1 MELFGRASHGAGL
14 IKNIEAKAM
23 TTMLNRDIYNKPP
36 KENRLVNNG
45 VAEVSEDHSE
55 AAQAI
60 LRYELDTFVCDGQY
74 EKGLE
79 TILEKFLLNLDSQTE
94 QPGVWISGFYGSG
107 KSHLAKMLRTLWT
120 DYQFA
125 DGATARSIAKVPTG
139 VFESLKELTNKSKR
153 HGGLHAAAGKLG
165 SGAGDKVRLAL
176 LGIVFKSKG
185 LPEQYN
191 QAQLVLWMKRE
202 EILDKVE
209 SELKANGRTLVQ
221 ELPHMYVSGYL
232 AKAILKARPDLA
244 HTEADARKLLKEQF
258 PQVTDVTSD
267 QMTTA
272 IEAALAEDGKF
283 PLTLVVL
290 DEVQQFIGADA
301 EKAFQV
307 QEVTE
312 TLSKHFNGRLL
323 FVGTGQSALS
333 GMPNL
338 QRLMGRFPVQVMLGD
353 WDVENVTRQII
364 LAKKPS
370 VQPDIEKVWRGN
382 LGEISRHLRGTKL
395 EHVTED
401 ENVLTSD
408 YPLLPV
414 RRRFWERV
422 LRTIDTTGTVSQLR
436 SQLRV
441 VHEAV
446 LATADVPLGHVVSGD
461 FLYDQIAANLV
472 STAQL
477 PKEVFENV
485 QRFAA
490 GDEKAQLKAKLLKLI
505 YLINKLPADAALDI
519 GLKATE
525 ESLADL
531 LVTDLSAGS
540 SELRKSLPALLDELQ
555 NNDRLVMAM
564 AGGSGT
570 EYRLQTRESSA
581 WYDEFRAQEAEL
593 KAAPQRVEQKRSEL
607 LKARFGEVLK
617 KVRVTQGKSPEV
629 RTLTPSYDD
638 SLPKDNDKNLFIWI
652 QDGWQNDE
660 KSVIAE
666 SKGKSAD
673 NPTLFAYLPAQNKT
687 ELTNAIVALE
697 AARTTL
703 QKKGTPATEEGRDA
717 QRSMESRQRNAEKEL
732 ADLIDKLMSGVRVF
746 QAGGQE
752 ASDGNDLADRINRAA
767 KSSAI
772 RLYSQFD
779 AADHEQWGKVLEE
792 ARKGNLE
799 ALKAVGH
806 TQEADKHPVCQK
818 LLGYIGPG
826 KKGSEIRENFDA
838 PPYGWPRDAID
849 GALYALLAAGH
860 INATDAAS
868 KPVDAKSL
876 DRAKLTQ
883 TSFRRESIN
892 ITPIQLIKIRK
903 LFDAVGV
910 PCQPKEELNKMPAL
924 LAKLREQASR
934 AGGIAP
940 APEAPKLTVVEAI
953 EAQSGNAQL
962 LELFNRNDEVLALSQ
977 AWSKTAEEIAK
988 RLPTWNKL
996 GDLLRHAKALGPY
1009 AKLKAETDA
1018 VLNQRSLL
1026 AEPDS
1031 VRPLLDEAVDLL
1043 RQALKAKLD
1052 GFEQV
1057 FAQQWAQ
1064 LQEDADWKKLSD
1076 AQREDLTV
1084 KHHLTK
1090 PAQVAIGTPE
1100 QLQDALDDCDLD
1112 HWVSKTQALPS
1123 RFEAAR
1129 HAAVQLLKPNVV
1141 HVSLPKRTLN
1151 DEAELKAWLTEVEA
1165 LLSAKLQKGP
1175 VAL

>member
-1 MELFGRASHGAGL
+1 
-14 IKNIEAKAM
+14 
-23 TTMLNRDIYNKPP
+23 MLNRDIYNKAPQ
-36 KENRLVNNG
+36 ENRLVNNG

-60 LRYELDTFVCDGQY
+60 LRYELESFVCDGQY

-79 TILEKFLLNLDSQTE
+79 TILDKFLLNLDSGSE

-125 DGATARSIAKVPTG
+125 DGATARSLAKLPTG
-139 VFESLKELTNKSKR
+139 VFEHLKELSTQGKR
-153 HGGLHAAAGKLG
+153 YGALHAAAGKLG
-165 SGAGDKVRLAL
+165 AGAGDKVRLAL
-176 LGIVFKSKG
+176 LGIIFKSKG

-191 QAQLVLWMKRE
+191 QAQFVLWLTRE
-202 EILDKVE
+202 GLLVQVE
-209 SELKANGRTLVQ
+209 SELQAASRSLAQ
-221 ELPHMYVSGYL
+221 ELPHMYVSSHL
-232 AKAILKARPDLA
+232 AKALLKARPDLA

-267 QMTTA
+267 QMTAA
-272 IEAALAEDGKF
+272 IADALTVDGHF

-290 DEVQQFIGADA
+290 DEVQQFIGSDA

-312 TLSKHFNGRLL
+312 TLSKHFNGKLL

-364 LAKKPS
+364 LAKKPTAMPE
-370 VQPDIEKVWRGN
+370 VEHVWRTN

-401 ENVLTSD
+401 EDVMTSD

-446 LATADVPLGHVVSGD
+446 LATADAPLGHVVSGD

-490 GDEKAQLKAKLLKLI
+490 GDANSQLKAKLLKLV
-505 YLINKLPADAALDI
+505 YLINKLPSDAALDI

-525 ESLADL
+525 DALADL

-540 SELRKSLPALLDELQ
+540 AELRKRLPALLGELQ
-555 NNDRLVMAM
+555 NKDRLVMALV
-564 AGGSGT
+564 GGSGT

-593 KAAPQRVEQKRSEL
+593 KAAPQRVEQKRADL
-607 LKARFGEVLK
+607 LKTRFTDVLK
-617 KVRVTQGKSPEV
+617 KVRVVQGKDNVE
-629 RTLTPSYDD
+629 RRLTPTYDD
-638 SLPKDNDKNLFIWI
+638 TLAKDHAQALYLWI
-652 QDGWQNDE
+652 QDGWQTEE

-666 SKGKSAD
+666 AKGKSAD
-673 NPTLFAYLPAQNKT
+673 NPTLFAFLPAQHKT

-697 AARTTL
+697 AARITL
-703 QKKGTPATEEGRDA
+703 QKKGSPSTEEGRDA
-717 QRSMESRQRNAEKEL
+717 QRSMESRQRTAEKEL
-732 ADLIDKLMSGVRVF
+732 TELLEQLFGTVRVF

-752 ASDGNDLADRINRAA
+752 AQDGNDLADRINRAA

-779 AADHEQWGKVLEE
+779 AADHDQWSRVLDE

-806 TQEADKHPVCQK
+806 SQEADKHPVCQK
-818 LLGYIGPG
+818 LLAYIGPG
-826 KKGSEIRENFDA
+826 KKGAEIREQFEA
-838 PPYGWPRDAID
+838 PPFGWPRDAID

-860 INATDAAS
+860 LKASDATS

-883 TSFRRESIN
+883 AHFQRESVN
-892 ITPIQLIKIRK
+892 IAPLQFIKIRS
-903 LFDAVGV
+903 LFSSVGV
-910 PCQPKEELNKMPAL
+910 PCQPKEELAKVPLL
-924 LAKLREQASR
+924 LAKLRDQASK
-934 AGGIAP
+934 AGGP
-940 APEAPKLTVVEAI
+940 SPVPETPKLALIEAI
-953 EAQSGNAQL
+953 EGQSGNAQL
-962 LELFNRNDEVLALSQ
+962 LELFTRFDDIAALSKSWTQ
-977 AWSKTAEEIAK
+977 MADAIAK
-988 RLPTWNKL
+988 RLPVWRQL
-996 GDLLRHAKALGPY
+996 EQLLRHAKALGPY
-1009 AKLKAETDA
+1009 AALKAERDA
-1018 VLNQRSLL
+1018 IEAQRSLL
-1026 AEPDS
+1026 AEPDP
-1031 VRPLLDEAVDLL
+1031 VRPLLDKAVDLL

-1052 GFEQV
+1052 V
-1057 FAQQWAQ
+1057 FAQTHTQQRA
-1064 LQEDADWKKLSD
+1064 LLDADADWTKLTD
-1076 AQREDLTV
+1076 AQRAALTDT
-1084 KHHLTK
+1084 HHLAA
-1090 PAQVAIGTPE
+1090 PSAVALGTAAL
-1100 QLQDALDDCDLD
+1100 LQDGLDECDLD

-1141 HVSLPKRTLN
+1141 QVSIPRRTLN
-1151 DEAELKAWLTEVEA
+1151 DASELKAWLKEVE
-1165 LLSAKLQKGP
+1165 LLVEQALQKGP
-1175 VAL
+1175 VSL

>member
-1 MELFGRASHGAGL
+1 
-14 IKNIEAKAM
+14 
-23 TTMLNRDIYNKPP
+23 MLNRDIYRKPP
-36 KENRLVNNG
+36 QENRLVNNG

-55 AAQAI
+55 SAQAI
-60 LRYELDTFVCDGQY
+60 LRYELETFVCDGQY

-79 TILEKFLLNLDSQTE
+79 TILEKFLLNLDSTAE

-120 DYQFA
+120 DHQFT
-125 DGATARSIAKVPTG
+125 DGATARSIAKLPQGIVDR
-139 VFESLKELTNKSKR
+139 LKELSIQGKR
-153 HGGLHAAAGKLG
+153 HGRLHAAAGKLG
-165 SGAGDKVRLAL
+165 AGAGDKVRLAL
-176 LGIVFKSKG
+176 LGIVFKSRG

-191 QAQLVLWMKRE
+191 QAQFVMWLKYE
-202 EILDKVE
+202 GILDAVE
-209 SELKANGRTLVQ
+209 AELKAAGRSLGQ
-221 ELPHMYVSGYL
+221 ELPHMYVSGPL
-232 AKAILKARPDLA
+232 TKSLLKIRPELA

-258 PQVTDVTSD
+258 PQVTDVTSE
-267 QMTTA
+267 QMSAA
-272 IEAALAEDGKF
+272 IEGALAHDGKF

-290 DEVQQFIGADA
+290 DEVQQYIGADA

-312 TLSKHFNGRLL
+312 TLSKRFNGKLL

-370 VQPDIEKVWRGN
+370 VQPDIEKAWRNN

-395 EHVTED
+395 EHVTDD
-401 ENVLTSD
+401 ENVMTSD

-422 LRTIDTTGTVSQLR
+422 LRTIDTTGTASQLR

-446 LATADVPLGHVVSGD
+446 LATAEEPLGHVVSGD

-485 QRFAA
+485 QRFTA
-490 GDEKAQLKAKLLKLI
+490 GDANAQLKAKLLKLI
-505 YLINKLPADAALDI
+505 YLINKLPADAAIDL

-525 ESLADL
+525 EALADL

-540 SELRKSLPALLDELQ
+540 SALRKSLPALLEELQ
-555 NNDRLVMAM
+555 NKDRLVMAL
-564 AGGSGT
+564 AGGNGT

-593 KAAPQRVEQKRSEL
+593 KAAPQRVEQKRADL
-607 LKARFGEVLK
+607 LKTRFVEVLK
-617 KVRVTQGKSPEV
+617 KVRVTQGKGNEV
-629 RTLTPSYDD
+629 RTLSPTYDD
-638 SLPKDNDKNLFIWI
+638 TLPKDNDKSLYLWI
-652 QDGWQNDE
+652 QDGWQTEE
-660 KSVIAE
+660 KSVLAE
-666 SKGKSAD
+666 AKAKSSD
-673 NPTLFAYLPAQNKT
+673 NPTVFAFLPAQHKT

-703 QKKGTPATEEGRDA
+703 QKKGSPSTEEGRDA
-717 QRSMESRQRNAEKEL
+717 QRSMESRQRNAERALAEL
-732 ADLIDKLMSGVRVF
+732 VDTLMAGVRVF

-752 ASDGNDLADRINRAA
+752 VTAGNDLTDRLNRAA
-767 KSSAI
+767 KASAI

-779 AADHEQWGKVLEE
+779 AADHEQWGKVLDD

-806 TQEADKHPVCQK
+806 TQEADTHPVCQK
-818 LLGYIGPG
+818 LLGFIGPG
-826 KKGSEIRENFDA
+826 KKGSEIRGNFEA
-838 PPYGWPRDAID
+838 PPYGWPRDAIE
-849 GALYALLAAGH
+849 GALYALLASGH
-860 INATDAAS
+860 VNATDAAS

-883 TSFRRESIN
+883 ASFRRESIN
-892 ITPIQLIKIRK
+892 ITPIQLIRIRK

-910 PCQPKEELNKMPAL
+910 PCQPKEELNRMPAL
-924 LAKLREQASR
+924 LAKLREQASK
-934 AGGIAP
+934 AGGPAP
-940 APEAPKLTVVEAI
+940 APETPKLTVIEAI

-962 LELFNRNDEVLALSQ
+962 LELFTRHDEVLALSQ
-977 AWSKTAEEIAK
+977 GWTKTAAEIAK
-988 RLPTWNKL
+988 RMPAWHKL

-1009 AKLKAETDA
+1009 AKLKAEADA
-1018 VLNQRSLL
+1018 IEAQRSLL
-1026 AEPDS
+1026 ADPDP

-1043 RQALKAKLD
+1043 RQALTAKLHAFQQ
-1052 GFEQV
+1052 G
-1057 FAQQWAQ
+1057 FAQQQA
-1064 LQEDADWKKLSD
+1064 LLREDADWRKLGD
-1076 AQREDLTV
+1076 TQREELTAQ
-1084 KHHLTK
+1084 HQLMLP
-1090 PAQVAIGTPE
+1090 PAVATGTPE
-1100 QLQDALDDCDLD
+1100 QLRDALYECDLD

-1123 RFEAAR
+1123 QFEAAR
-1129 HAAVQLLKPNVV
+1129 HAAVQLLKPNAV
-1141 HVSLPKRTLN
+1141 HVLLPRRTLN
-1151 DEAELKAWLTEVEA
+1151 DEAELKAWLVEVER
-1165 LLSAKLQKGP
+1165 LLKNRLQQGP

>member
-1 MELFGRASHGAGL
+1 
-14 IKNIEAKAM
+14 
-23 TTMLNRDIYNKPP
+23 MLNRDIYIKPP

-45 VAEVSEDHSE
+45 VAEVAEDHSE
-55 AAQAI
+55 GAQAV
-60 LRYELDTFVCDGQY
+60 LRYELETFVCDGQY

-79 TILEKFLLNLDSQTE
+79 TILDKFLLNLDSKTE

-120 DYQFA
+120 DYPFA
-125 DGATARSIAKVPTG
+125 DGATARSLARLPTS
-139 VFESLKELTNKSKR
+139 VFEHLKELSTQGRR

-165 SGAGDKVRLAL
+165 AGVGDKVRLAL
-176 LGIVFKSKG
+176 LGIVFKSRG
-185 LPEQYN
+185 LPEQVN
-191 QAQLVLWMKRE
+191 QAQLVLWMRRE
-202 EILDKVE
+202 GIVGQVE
-209 SELKANGRTLVQ
+209 AELQAAGRTLAQ
-221 ELPHMYVSGYL
+221 ELPHMYVSGHL
-232 AKAILKARPDLA
+232 AKALLKARPNLA
-244 HTEADARKLLKEQF
+244 HNEADARKLLKEQF
-258 PQVTDVTSD
+258 PQVTDVTSE
-267 QMTTA
+267 QMTAA
-272 IEAALAEDGKF
+272 IEAALLQDDKF

-290 DEVQQFIGADA
+290 DEVQQYIGTDAD
-301 EKAFQV
+301 KAFQV

-312 TLSKHFNGRLL
+312 TLSKRFNGKLL

-370 VQPDIEKVWRGN
+370 VQPDVEQFWRSN

-395 EHVTED
+395 EHVTDD
-401 ENVLTSD
+401 ESVMTSD

-446 LATADVPLGHVVSGD
+446 LDTAEQPLGHVVSGD
-461 FLYDQIAANLV
+461 YLYDQIAANLV

-477 PKEVFENV
+477 PKEVYENV

-490 GDEKAQLKAKLLKLI
+490 GDASAQLKARLLKLI
-505 YLINKLPADAALDI
+505 FLINKLPADAAMDL

-525 ESLADL
+525 EALADL
-531 LVTDLSAGS
+531 LVTHLAAGS
-540 SELRKSLPALLDELQ
+540 SELRKQLPALLEQLQ
-555 NNDRLVMAM
+555 NNDRLVMAL
-564 AGGSGT
+564 AGSSGT

-593 KAAPQRVEQKRSEL
+593 KAAPQRVEQKRADL
-607 LKARFGEVLK
+607 LKTRFAEVLK
-617 KVRVTQGKSPEV
+617 KVRVTQGKGNEV
-629 RTLTPSYDD
+629 RTLSPTYDD
-638 SLPKDNDKNLFIWI
+638 NLPKDNDKSLYFWI
-652 QDGWQNDE
+652 QDGWQTEE

-666 SKGKSAD
+666 SRAKSSD
-673 NPTLFAYLPAQNKT
+673 NPTLFAFLPADNKSA
-687 ELTNAIVALE
+687 LANAIVALE

-703 QKKGTPATEEGRDA
+703 QKKGNPATEEGRDA

-732 ADLIDKLMSGVRVF
+732 SELLDKLMAGVRVF

-752 ASDGNDLADRINRAA
+752 ATEGNDLADRINRAA
-767 KSSAI
+767 RSSAI

-779 AADHEQWGKVLEE
+779 AADHEQWGRVLDE

-818 LLGYIGPG
+818 LLGFIGPG
-826 KKGSEIRENFDA
+826 KKGAEIREHFEA
-838 PPYGWPRDAID
+838 PPYGWPRDAVD
-849 GALYALLAAGH
+849 GALVALLATGH
-860 INATDAAS
+860 VNATDATA

-876 DRAKLTQ
+876 ERAKLTQ
-883 TSFRRESIN
+883 TSFRRESIH

-910 PCQPKEELNKMPAL
+910 PCQPKEELNKLPVL
-924 LAKLREQASR
+924 LRKLRDQAAS
-934 AGGIAP
+934 AGGPAP
-940 APEAPKLTVVEAI
+940 APETPKLTVIEAI

-962 LELFNRNDEVLALSQ
+962 QEVFNRHDEVLALSK
-977 AWSKTAEEIAK
+977 AWAHTADEIAK
-988 RLPTWNKL
+988 RLPTWRKL
-996 GDLLRHAKALGPY
+996 ADLLRHAKALGPY
-1009 AKLKAETDA
+1009 ARLKAEADA
-1018 VLNQRSLL
+1018 VASQRSLL
-1026 AEPDS
+1026 AEPDP

-1043 RQALKAKLD
+1043 RLALNAKL
-1052 GFEQV
+1052 GAFQQAI
-1057 FAQQWAQ
+1057 AQQQSQ
-1064 LQEDADWKKLSD
+1064 LQEDADWRKLSD
-1076 AQREDLTV
+1076 TQRDELTA
-1084 KHHLTK
+1084 KHHLMPP
-1090 PAQVAIGTPE
+1090 PAVAAGTPE

-1151 DEAELKAWLTEVEA
+1151 DEAELQAWLTEVGA
-1165 LLSAKLQKGP
+1165 LLKSRLQQGP

>member
-1 MELFGRASHGAGL
+1 
-14 IKNIEAKAM
+14 
-23 TTMLNRDIYNKPP
+23 MLNRDIYNKAP
-36 KENRLVNNG
+36 KDNSLVNNG

-60 LRYELDTFVCDGQY
+60 LRYELETFVCDGQY

-79 TILEKFLLNLDSQTE
+79 TILDKFLVNLDAGTE

-107 KSHLAKMLRTLWT
+107 KSHLVKMLRTLWT

-125 DGATARSIAKVPTG
+125 DGATARSLANLPTG
-139 VFESLKELTNKSKR
+139 VFEQLKELSVQGKR
-153 HGGLHAAAGKLG
+153 YGGLHAAAGKLG
-165 SGAGDKVRLAL
+165 AGAGDKVRLAL
-176 LGIVFKSKG
+176 LGIVFKSMG

-191 QAQLVLWMKRE
+191 QAQFVLWMKRE
-202 EILDKVE
+202 GILPIVQT
-209 SELKANGRTLVQ
+209 ELQSVGRTLAQ
-221 ELPHMYVSGYL
+221 ELPHLYVSKHL
-232 AKAILKARPDLA
+232 AKAVLQGRPDLA
-244 HTEADARKLLKEQF
+244 DTEAEARKLLKEQF
-258 PQVTDVTSD
+258 PQVTDVTSE
-267 QMTTA
+267 QMISA

-290 DEVQQFIGADA
+290 DEVQQYIGADA

-312 TLSKHFNGRLL
+312 TLSKHFNGKLL

-370 VQPDIEKVWRGN
+370 AQPEVEHVWRDN

-401 ENVLTSD
+401 EDVLTSD

-446 LATADVPLGHVVSGD
+446 LDTANAPLGHVVSGD

-490 GDEKAQLKAKLLKLI
+490 GDEHAQLKGKLLKLI
-505 YLINKLPADAALDI
+505 YLINKLPADAAMDI

-525 ESLADL
+525 EVLADL

-540 SELRKSLPALLDELQ
+540 SELRKKLPALLDELQ
-555 NNDRLVMAM
+555 NKDRLVMAL
-564 AGGSGT
+564 AGGNGT
-570 EYRLQTRESSA
+570 EYRLQTRESSS

-593 KAAPQRVEQKRSEL
+593 KAAPQRVEQKRADL
-607 LKARFGEVLK
+607 LKARFGDVLK
-617 KVRVTQGKSPEV
+617 KVRVVQGKDNVE
-629 RTLTPSYDD
+629 RRLTPTYDEV
-638 SLPKDNDKNLFIWI
+638 LPKDHDKSLYLWI
-652 QDGWQNDE
+652 QDGWQTEE

-666 SKGKSAD
+666 SRAKSAD
-673 NPTLFAYLPAQNKT
+673 NPTLFAFLPAQHKT

-703 QKKGTPATEEGRDA
+703 QKKGSPATEEGRDA
-717 QRSMESRQRNAEKEL
+717 QRSMESRQRTAEREL
-732 ADLIDKLMSGVRVF
+732 SELLDLLMAGVRVF

-752 ASDGNDLADRINRAA
+752 ASDGNELADRINRAA
-767 KSSAI
+767 RSSAI

-779 AADHEQWGKVLEE
+779 AADHDMWSKVLDE

-818 LLGYIGPG
+818 LLAFIGPG
-826 KKGSEIRENFDA
+826 KKGAEIRDNFDA

-860 INATDAAS
+860 IKAFDAATKS
-868 KPVDAKSL
+868 VDAKSL

-883 TSFRRESIN
+883 ASFQRESVN
-892 ITPIQLIKIRK
+892 ITPPQLIKIRS
-903 LFDAVGV
+903 LFSAVGV
-910 PCQPKEELNKMPAL
+910 PCQPKEELTKLPAL
-924 LAKLREQASR
+924 LAKLRDQASK
-934 AGGIAP
+934 AGGLAP
-940 APEAPKLTVVEAI
+940 APEAPKLAPIEAI

-962 LELFNRNDEVLALSQ
+962 LELFTRYDEIVGLSKAWTQTAND
-977 AWSKTAEEIAK
+977 IAK
-988 RLPTWNKL
+988 RLPVWRQLNQ
-996 GDLLRHAKALGPY
+996 LLPHAKALGPY
-1009 AKLKAETDA
+1009 AAIKAELEA
-1018 VLNQRSLL
+1018 IEAQRSLL
-1026 AEPDS
+1026 DEPDP
-1031 VRPLLDEAVDLL
+1031 VRPLLDKTVDLL
-1043 RQALKAKLD
+1043 RQALNAKLD
-1052 GFEQV
+1052 GFKQTHTQQQV
-1057 FAQQWAQ
+1057 Q
-1064 LQEDADWKKLSD
+1064 LQQDADWNKLSD
-1076 AQREDLTV
+1076 SQRDALSAQHNLSALT
-1084 KHHLTK
+1084 
-1090 PAQVAIGTPE
+1090 QVTLGTPDE
-1100 QLQDALDDCDLD
+1100 LQDALDECDLD
-1112 HWVSKTQALPS
+1112 HWVAKTQALPS

-1129 HAAVQLLKPNVV
+1129 HAAVQRLKPNVV
-1141 HVSLPKRTLN
+1141 HVALPKRTLN
-1151 DEAELKAWLTEVEA
+1151 DEAELKAWLAEVGA
-1165 LLSAKLQKGP
+1165 LLNAKLKQGP

>member
-1 MELFGRASHGAGL
+1 
-14 IKNIEAKAM
+14 
-23 TTMLNRDIYNKPP
+23 MLNRDIYNKAP

-45 VAEVSEDHSE
+45 VAEVSEDHTE

-60 LRYELDTFVCDGQY
+60 LRYELETFVCDGQY

-79 TILEKFLLNLDSQTE
+79 TILDKFLVNLDAGTE

-120 DYQFA
+120 DYQFT
-125 DGATARSIAKVPTG
+125 DGATARSLAKLPTG
-139 VFESLKELTNKSKR
+139 VFEHLKELSTQGKR
-153 HGGLHAAAGKLG
+153 HGTLHAAAGKLG
-165 SGAGDKVRLAL
+165 AGAGDKVRLAL

-191 QAQLVLWMKRE
+191 QAQLVLWMSRE
-202 EILDKVE
+202 GLLPTVKA
-209 SELKANGRTLVQ
+209 ELKAAGRSLSQ
-221 ELPHMYVSGYL
+221 ELPHMYVSGHL
-232 AKAILKARPDLA
+232 AKALLKARPDLA

-258 PQVTDVTSD
+258 PQVTDVTSE

-272 IEAALAEDGKF
+272 IEAALAADGKF

-290 DEVQQFIGADA
+290 DEVQQYIGADA

-312 TLSKHFNGRLL
+312 TLSKHFNGKLL
-323 FVGTGQSALS
+323 FVATGQSALS

-370 VQPDIEKVWRGN
+370 VQPEVEKVWRNN

-395 EHVTED
+395 EHVTDD
-401 ENVLTSD
+401 ESVMTSD

-446 LATADVPLGHVVSGD
+446 LATADAPLGHVVSGD

-490 GDEKAQLKAKLLKLI
+490 GDANAQLKAKLLKLI
-505 YLINKLPADAALDI
+505 YLINKLPADAAMDL

-525 ESLADL
+525 EALADL

-540 SELRKSLPALLDELQ
+540 SELRKLLPALLEELQ
-555 NNDRLVMAM
+555 NKDRLVMAL
-564 AGGSGT
+564 AGGNGT

-593 KAAPQRVEQKRSEL
+593 KAAPQRVEQKRADL
-607 LKARFGEVLK
+607 LKTRFADVLK
-617 KVRVTQGKSPEV
+617 KVRVTQGKGNEV
-629 RTLTPSYDD
+629 RTLSPTYGEA
-638 SLPKDNDKNLFIWI
+638 LPKDNDKSLYLWI
-652 QDGWQNDE
+652 QDGWQTEE

-666 SKGKSAD
+666 SKAKSSD
-673 NPTLFAYLPAQNKT
+673 NPTLFAFLPAQHKT

-703 QKKGTPATEEGRDA
+703 QKKGNPSTEEGRDA

-732 ADLIDKLMSGVRVF
+732 AELVDKLMAGVRVF

-752 ASDGNDLADRINRAA
+752 ATDGNDLADRINRAA

-779 AADHEQWGKVLEE
+779 AADHEQWGKVLDE

-818 LLGYIGPG
+818 LLGFIGPG
-826 KKGSEIRENFDA
+826 KKGSEIRENFEA

-849 GALYALLAAGH
+849 GALYALLASGH
-860 INATDAAS
+860 VNATDAAS

-876 DRAKLTQ
+876 ERTKLTQ
-883 TSFRRESIN
+883 TSFRRESVN
-892 ITPIQLIKIRK
+892 ITPPELIKIRS
-903 LFDAVGV
+903 LFSAVGV
-910 PCQPKEELNKMPAL
+910 PCQPKEELAKVPAL
-924 LAKLREQASR
+924 LAKLRDQASK
-934 AGGIAP
+934 AGGPAP
-940 APEAPKLTVVEAI
+940 APEAPKLAALEAI

-962 LELFNRNDEVLALSQ
+962 RALFSRHEEIVALS
-977 AWSKTAEEIAK
+977 KTWTRTAADIAK
-988 RLPTWNKL
+988 RLPTWQQL
-996 GDLLRHAKALGPY
+996 QDLLRHAKALGPY
-1009 AKLKAETDA
+1009 ATLKAEVDA
-1018 VLNQRSLL
+1018 IAAQRCLL
-1026 AEPDS
+1026 ADPDP
-1031 VRPLLDEAVDLL
+1031 VRPLLDKTVDLL
-1043 RQALKAKLD
+1043 RQALNAKLD
-1052 GFEQV
+1052 AFQQGFV
-1057 FAQQWAQ
+1057 QQQAL
-1064 LQEDADWKKLSD
+1064 LQQDADWNKLSE
-1076 AQREDLTV
+1076 AQRAELTQT
-1084 KHHLTK
+1084 HHLTS
-1090 PAQVAIGTPE
+1090 PAVIALGTAE
-1100 QLQDALDDCDLD
+1100 QLQDALDDCTLD
-1112 HWVSKTQALPS
+1112 QWVDKTQALSS
-1123 RFEAAR
+1123 RFDAAR
-1129 HAAVQLLKPNVV
+1129 HAAVQMLKPSVV

-1151 DEAELKAWLTEVEA
+1151 DEAELKAWLAEVET
-1165 LLSAKLQKGP
+1165 LLQSTLKNGP

>member
-1 MELFGRASHGAGL
+1 
-14 IKNIEAKAM
+14 
-23 TTMLNRDIYNKPP
+23 MLNRDIYNKPP

-60 LRYELDTFVCDGQY
+60 LRYELETFVCDGQY
-74 EKGLE
+74 QKGLE
-79 TILEKFLLNLDSQTE
+79 TILDKFLLNLDSKTE

-120 DYQFA
+120 DYRFA
-125 DGATARSIAKVPTG
+125 DGATARSIAKLPTG
-139 VFESLKELTNKSKR
+139 VFEHLKELSTLGKR

-165 SGAGDKVRLAL
+165 AGAGDKVRLAL

-191 QAQLVLWMKRE
+191 QAQLVMWMKRE
-202 EILDKVE
+202 SILDAVE
-209 SELKANGRTLVQ
+209 AELKAAGRSLAQ
-221 ELPHMYVSGYL
+221 ELPHMYVSGPL
-232 AKAILKARPDLA
+232 TKALLKVRPDLA
-244 HTEADARKLLKEQF
+244 HTDADARKLIKEQF
-258 PQVTDVTSD
+258 PQVTDVASA
-267 QMTTA
+267 QMTAA
-272 IEAALAEDGKF
+272 IELALAEDGKF

-290 DEVQQFIGADA
+290 DEVQQYIGNDGAKSID
-301 EKAFQV
+301 V
-307 QEVTE
+307 QELVE
-312 TLSKHFNGRLL
+312 TLCKHFKGRLL
-323 FVGTGQSALS
+323 LVATGQSALS
-333 GMPNL
+333 GTPTL
-338 QRLMGRFPVQVMLGD
+338 QRLMARFPIPVMLGD

-370 VQPDIEKVWRGN
+370 MQPEVEKFWRGN

-395 EHVTED
+395 EHVTDD
-401 ENVLTSD
+401 ESVMTSD

-446 LATADVPLGHVVSGD
+446 LATAEAPLGHVVSGD

-490 GDEKAQLKAKLLKLI
+490 GDANAQLKARLLKLI
-505 YLINKLPADAALDI
+505 YLINKLPADAALDL

-525 ESLADL
+525 EALADL
-531 LVTDLSAGS
+531 LVTDLSTGS
-540 SELRKSLPALLDELQ
+540 AELRKSLPALLEELQ
-555 NNDRLVMAM
+555 SKDRLVMAL
-564 AGGSGT
+564 AGGNGT

-593 KAAPQRVEQKRSEL
+593 KAAPQRVEQKRADL
-607 LKARFGEVLK
+607 LKTRFAEVLK
-617 KVRVTQGKSPEV
+617 KVRVTQGKGNEV
-629 RTLTPSYDD
+629 RTLSPTYDD
-638 SLPKDNDKNLFIWI
+638 TLPKDNDKSLYLWI
-652 QDGWQNDE
+652 QDGWQTE
-660 KSVIAE
+660 LKSVVAE
-666 SKGKSAD
+666 AKAKTSD
-673 NPTLFAYLPAQNKT
+673 NPTLFAFLHAEHKT

-703 QKKGTPATEEGRDA
+703 QKKGNPSTEEGRDA

-732 ADLIDKLMSGVRVF
+732 AELVDKLMAGVRVF

-752 ASDGNDLADRINRAA
+752 ATDGNDLAERINRAA

-779 AADHEQWGKVLEE
+779 AADHEQWGKVLDE

-818 LLGYIGPG
+818 LLGFIGPG
-826 KKGSEIRENFDA
+826 KRGSEVRENFEA

-849 GALYALLAAGH
+849 GALYALLASGH
-860 INATDAAS
+860 VNATDAAS

-883 TSFRRESIN
+883 TNFQRESIN

-903 LFDAVGV
+903 LFGAVGV
-910 PCQPKEELNKMPAL
+910 PCQPKEELNRMPAL
-924 LAKLREQASR
+924 LAKLREQASK
-934 AGGIAP
+934 AGGPAP
-940 APEAPKLTVVEAI
+940 APATPKLTLVEAI

-962 LELFNRNDEVLALSQ
+962 LELFTRHDEVLALSHG
-977 AWSKTAEEIAK
+977 WTKTAAEIAK
-988 RLPTWNKL
+988 RMPAWHKL

-1009 AKLKAETDA
+1009 AKLKAEADA
-1018 VLNQRSLL
+1018 IEAQRSLL
-1026 AEPDS
+1026 AEPDP

-1052 GFEQV
+1052 AFQQG
-1057 FAQQWAQ
+1057 FAQQQAL
-1064 LQEDADWKKLSD
+1064 LQQDADWNKLVNT
-1076 AQREDLTV
+1076 QRDDLTAR
-1084 KHHLTK
+1084 HHLTPP
-1090 PAQVAIGTPE
+1090 PAVATGTPE

-1112 HWVSKTQALPS
+1112 HWASRTQALPS

-1141 HVSLPKRTLN
+1141 HVAIPKRTLN
-1151 DEAELKAWLTEVEA
+1151 DEAELQSWLSEVEA
-1165 LLSAKLQKGP
+1165 LIRTKLKSGP
-1175 VAL
+1175 VSL

>member
-1 MELFGRASHGAGL
+1 
-14 IKNIEAKAM
+14 
-23 TTMLNRDIYNKPP
+23 MLNRDIYNKPP

-45 VAEVSEDHSE
+45 VAEVSEDHSD

-60 LRYELDTFVCDGQY
+60 LRYELETFVCDGQY

-79 TILEKFLLNLDSQTE
+79 TILDKFLLNLDAGSE

-120 DYQFA
+120 DYQFV
-125 DGATARSIAKVPTG
+125 DGATARSLAKLPTG
-139 VFESLKELTNKSKR
+139 VFEHLKELSTQGKR
-153 HGGLHAAAGKLG
+153 HGALHAAAGKLG
-165 SGAGDKVRLAL
+165 AGAGDKVRLAL

-191 QAQLVLWMKRE
+191 QAQFVLWMERE
-202 EILDKVE
+202 GILPTLE
-209 SELKANGRTLVQ
+209 AELQTAGRSLAQ
-221 ELPHMYVSGYL
+221 ELPHMYVSTHL
-232 AKAILKARPDLA
+232 AKALLKARPDLA
-244 HTEADARKLLKEQF
+244 HTDADARKLLKEQF
-258 PQVTDVTSD
+258 PQVTDVTSE

-272 IEAALAEDGKF
+272 IADALSVDGKF

-290 DEVQQFIGADA
+290 DEVQQYIGADA

-312 TLSKHFNGRLL
+312 TLSKHFNGKLL

-364 LAKKPS
+364 LAKKPTA
-370 VQPDIEKVWRGN
+370 QPEVEHVWRAN

-395 EHVTED
+395 EYVTDDED
-401 ENVLTSD
+401 VMTSD

-446 LATADVPLGHVVSGD
+446 LATADAPLGHVVSGD

-490 GDEKAQLKAKLLKLI
+490 GDADSQLKARLLKLV

-525 ESLADL
+525 DALADL
-531 LVTDLSAGS
+531 LVTDLAAGS
-540 SELRKSLPALLDELQ
+540 AELRKKLPALLDELQ
-555 NNDRLVMAM
+555 NKDRLVMALV
-564 AGGSGT
+564 GGSGT

-581 WYDEFRAQEAEL
+581 WYDEFRAQDAEL
-593 KAAPQRVEQKRSEL
+593 KGAPQRVEQKRSDL

-617 KVRVTQGKSPEV
+617 RVRVVQGKDNVE
-629 RTLTPSYDD
+629 RRLTPTYDD
-638 SLPKDNDKNLFIWI
+638 TLPKDHAQNLYLWI
-652 QDGWQNDE
+652 QDGWQAEE

-666 SKGKSAD
+666 AKSKPAD
-673 NPTLFAYLPAQNKT
+673 NPTLFAFLPAQHKT
-687 ELTNAIVALE
+687 ELANAIVALE

-703 QKKGTPATEEGRDA
+703 QKKGSPATEEGRDA
-717 QRSMESRQRNAEKEL
+717 QRSMESRQRTAEKEL
-732 ADLIDKLMSGVRVF
+732 TELLDQLFGGVRVF

-752 ASDGNDLADRINRAA
+752 AQDGNDLADRINRAA
-767 KSSAI
+767 KASAI

-779 AADHEQWGKVLEE
+779 AADHDLWSKVLDE

-806 TQEADKHPVCQK
+806 SQEADKHPVCHK
-818 LLGYIGPG
+818 LLAYIGPS
-826 KKGSEIRENFDA
+826 KKGAEIRDNFDA

-860 INATDAAS
+860 IKATDASS
-868 KPVDAKSL
+868 KSVDAKSL

-883 TSFRRESIN
+883 TTFQRESVN
-892 ITPIQLIKIRK
+892 ITPPQLIKIRS
-903 LFDAVGV
+903 LFSTVGV
-910 PCQPKEELNKMPAL
+910 PCQPKEELAKVPAL
-924 LAKLREQASR
+924 LAKLREQATK
-934 AGGIAP
+934 AGGSAP
-940 APEAPKLTVVEAI
+940 APQMPKPAFI
-953 EAQSGNAQL
+953 ESIEGQSGNAQL
-962 LELFNRNDEVLALSQ
+962 LAIFEGFDEIVGLSKSWTQ
-977 AWSKTAEEIAK
+977 TDDAIAM
-988 RLPTWNKL
+988 RLPVWRQLTE
-996 GDLLRHAKALGPY
+996 LLRHAKGLGPY
-1009 AKLKAETDA
+1009 AELKAETDA
-1018 VLNQRSLL
+1018 IEAQRSLL
-1026 AEPDS
+1026 AEPDP
-1031 VRPLLDEAVDLL
+1031 VRPLLDKVVDLL

-1052 GFEQV
+1052 AF
-1057 FAQQWAQ
+1057 QQTFLQQQTQ
-1064 LQEDADWKKLSD
+1064 LQADADWGKLAD
-1076 AQREDLTV
+1076 AQRTELIQA
-1084 KHHLTK
+1084 HHL
-1090 PAQVAIGTPE
+1090 VAPTAATLGTPE
-1100 QLQDALDDCDLD
+1100 QLQDALDECDLD
-1112 HWVSKTQALPS
+1112 HWVAKTQALSS

-1141 HVSLPKRTLN
+1141 HVTIPRRTLN
-1151 DEAELKAWLTEVEA
+1151 NEAELKAWLAEVEA
-1165 LLSAKLQKGP
+1165 LLAAKLKQGP

>member
-1 MELFGRASHGAGL
+1 
-14 IKNIEAKAM
+14 
-23 TTMLNRDIYNKPP
+23 MLNRDIYNKPP
-36 KENRLVNNG
+36 QENRLVNNG

-60 LRYELDTFVCDGQY
+60 LRYELETFVCDGQY

-79 TILEKFLLNLDSQTE
+79 TILDKFLLNLDAGSE

-120 DYQFA
+120 DYQFS
-125 DGATARSIAKVPTG
+125 DGATARSLAKLPAG
-139 VFESLKELTNKSKR
+139 VVEHLKELNTQGRR
-153 HGGLHAAAGKLG
+153 HGSLHAAAGKLG
-165 SGAGDKVRLAL
+165 AGAGDKVRLAL

-191 QAQLVLWMKRE
+191 QAQFVLWLKRE
-202 EILDKVE
+202 DLLAAVE
-209 SELKANGRTLVQ
+209 AELSAVGRSLAQ
-221 ELPHMYVSGYL
+221 ELPHMYVSGQL
-232 AKAILKARPDLA
+232 AKALMAARPGLA
-244 HTEADARKLLKEQF
+244 HTEADTRKLLKEQF
-258 PQVTDVTSD
+258 PQVTDVSSD

-272 IEAALAEDGKF
+272 IADAISVDGKF

-290 DEVQQFIGADA
+290 DEVQQFVGNDV

-312 TLSKHFNGRLL
+312 TLSKHFNGKLL
-323 FVGTGQSALS
+323 FVATGQSALS
-333 GMPNL
+333 GMANL

-370 VQPDIEKVWRGN
+370 AQSQVEQVWRAN

-395 EHVTED
+395 EHIPDD
-401 ENVLTSD
+401 EAVMTSD

-422 LRTIDTTGTVSQLR
+422 LRSIDTTGTVSQLR

-446 LATADVPLGHVVSGD
+446 LATADAPLGHVVSGD

-490 GDEKAQLKAKLLKLI
+490 GDESAQLKAKLLKLI
-505 YLINKLPADAALDI
+505 FLINKLPADAAHEI
-519 GLKATE
+519 GLKATDE
-525 ESLADL
+525 ALADL
-531 LVTDLSAGS
+531 LVTDLAAGS
-540 SELRKSLPALLDELQ
+540 AELRKQLPELLSELQ
-555 NNDRLVMAM
+555 NKDRLVMAL

-581 WYDEFRAQEAEL
+581 WYDEFRAQEAEF
-593 KAAPQRVEQKRSEL
+593 KAAPQHVEQKRADL
-607 LKARFGEVLK
+607 LKGRFGDVLK
-617 KVRVTQGKSPEV
+617 KVRVVQGKDSVE
-629 RTLTPSYDD
+629 RRLTPTYDE
-638 SLPKDNDKNLFIWI
+638 SLPKDHDKNLYLWI
-652 QDGWQNDE
+652 QDGWQTEE

-666 SKGKSAD
+666 ARGKSSD
-673 NPTLFAYLPAQNKT
+673 NPTLFAFLPAQHKT
-687 ELTNAIVALE
+687 ELANAIVALE

-703 QKKGTPATEEGRDA
+703 QKKGSPSTEEGRDA
-717 QRSMESRQRNAEKEL
+717 QRSMESRQRTAEKEL
-732 ADLIDKLMSGVRVF
+732 ADLLDQLQAGVRVF

-752 ASDGNDLADRINRAA
+752 AVDGNDLADRINRAA
-767 KSSAI
+767 KSSAV

-779 AADHEQWGKVLEE
+779 AADHDQWSKVLDE
-792 ARKGNLE
+792 ARKGNLD

-806 TQEADKHPVCQK
+806 SQEADKHAVCQK
-818 LLGYIGPG
+818 MLAYIGPG
-826 KKGSEIRENFDA
+826 KKGGEIRDNFEA
-838 PPYGWPRDAID
+838 PPFGWPRDAID
-849 GALYALLAAGH
+849 GALYALLAVGH
-860 INATDAAS
+860 LKATDAAS

-883 TSFRRESIN
+883 ANFQRESIN
-892 ITPIQLIKIRK
+892 ITPPHLIKIRS
-903 LFDAVGV
+903 LFSTVGV
-910 PCQPKEELNKMPAL
+910 PCQPKEELAKTPML
-924 LAKLREQASR
+924 LSKLRDQAAK
-934 AGGIAP
+934 AGGPAP
-940 APEAPKLTVVEAI
+940 APEAPKLSLIEAI
-953 EAQSGNAQL
+953 EGQSGNAQL
-962 LELFNRNDEVLALSQ
+962 LELYTHFEELAGL
-977 AWSKTAEEIAK
+977 SKTWTQTAEAIAK
-988 RLPTWNKL
+988 RMPAWRQL
-996 GDLLRHAKALGPY
+996 DQLLRHAKALGPY
-1009 AKLKAETDA
+1009 ADLKADRDA
-1018 VLNQRSLL
+1018 IEAQRSLL
-1026 AEPDS
+1026 AEPDP
-1031 VRPLLDEAVDLL
+1031 VRPLLDRTVDLL

-1052 GFEQV
+1052 AIGQAHEQ
-1057 FAQQWAQ
+1057 QQAH
-1064 LQEDADWKKLSD
+1064 LHADADWAKLSD
-1076 AQREDLTV
+1076 AQRADLTDA
-1084 KHHLTK
+1084 HHLAALPT
-1090 PAQVAIGTPE
+1090 VALGTAE
-1100 QLQDALDDCDLD
+1100 QLQDALDDCDLE

-1141 HVSLPKRTLN
+1141 HVTLPKRTLN
-1151 DEAELKAWLTEVEA
+1151 DEAELQAWLAEVQT
-1165 LLSAKLQKGP
+1165 LLQTKLQQGP

>member
-1 MELFGRASHGAGL
+1 
-14 IKNIEAKAM
+14 
-23 TTMLNRDIYNKPP
+23 MLNKDIYNKAPQ
-36 KENRLVNNG
+36 ENRLVNNG
-45 VAEVSEDHSE
+45 VAEVSEDHSD

-60 LRYELDTFVCDGQY
+60 LRYELETFVCDGQY

-79 TILEKFLLNLDSQTE
+79 TILDKFLLNLDAGTE

-125 DGATARSIAKVPTG
+125 DGATARSLAKLPTG
-139 VFESLKELTNKSKR
+139 VFEHLKELSTQGKR
-153 HGGLHAAAGKLG
+153 HGSLHAAAGKLG
-165 SGAGDKVRLAL
+165 AGAGDKVRLAL

-191 QAQLVLWMKRE
+191 QAQLVLWMQRE
-202 EILDKVE
+202 GLLAAVE
-209 SELKANGRTLVQ
+209 AELKAAGRSLAQ
-221 ELPHMYVSGYL
+221 ELPHMYVSSHL
-232 AKAILKARPDLA
+232 AKALLKVRPDLA

-258 PQVTDVTSD
+258 PQVTDVSSE
-267 QMTTA
+267 QMTAA
-272 IEAALAEDGKF
+272 IDAALSVDGKF

-290 DEVQQFIGADA
+290 DEVQQYIGADV

-312 TLSKHFNGRLL
+312 TLSKHFNGKLL

-370 VQPDIEKVWRGN
+370 AQPEVESVWRSN

-395 EHVTED
+395 EHVTDD
-401 ENVLTSD
+401 EGVLTSD

-446 LATADVPLGHVVSGD
+446 LATANAPLGHVVSGD

-490 GDEKAQLKAKLLKLI
+490 GDVNAQLKSKLLKLI
-505 YLINKLPADAALDI
+505 YLINKLPPDAALDI

-525 ESLADL
+525 EVLADL

-540 SELRKSLPALLDELQ
+540 SELRKQLPALLDELQ
-555 NNDRLVMAM
+555 NKDRLVMAL

-593 KAAPQRVEQKRSEL
+593 KAAPQRVEQKRADL
-607 LKARFGEVLK
+607 LKARFGDVLR
-617 KVRVTQGKSPEV
+617 KVRVVQGKDNVE
-629 RTLTPSYDD
+629 RRLTPTYDD
-638 SLPKDNDKNLFIWI
+638 SLPKDHDKNLYLWI
-652 QDGWQNDE
+652 QDGWQTEE
-660 KSVIAE
+660 KSVMAE
-666 SKGKSAD
+666 AKSKSAD
-673 NPTLFAYLPAQNKT
+673 NPTLFAFLPAQHKT

-697 AARTTL
+697 ASRTTL
-703 QKKGTPATEEGRDA
+703 QKKGSPSTEEGRDA
-717 QRSMESRQRNAEKEL
+717 QRSMESRQRTAEKEL
-732 ADLIDKLMSGVRVF
+732 TDLLDQLIAGVRVF

-752 ASDGNDLADRINRAA
+752 AADGNDLADRINRAA

-779 AADHEQWGKVLEE
+779 AADHDMWSKVLDE

-799 ALKAVGH
+799 AMKAVGH

-818 LLGYIGPG
+818 LLAYIGPG
-826 KKGSEIRENFDA
+826 KKGAEIRDNFEA

-860 INATDAAS
+860 IKAIDVAS

-883 TSFRRESIN
+883 ASFQRESIN
-892 ITPIQLIKIRK
+892 ITPPQLIKIRS
-903 LFDAVGV
+903 LFSAVGV
-910 PCQPKEELNKMPAL
+910 PCQPKEELAKVPAL
-924 LAKLREQASR
+924 LAKLREQAFK
-934 AGGIAP
+934 AGGQAP
-940 APEAPKLTVVEAI
+940 APEVPKLAVVEAV
-953 EAQSGNAQL
+953 EAQTGNAQL
-962 LELFNRNDEVLALSQ
+962 LELFTRYDEITALSK
-977 AWSKTAEEIAK
+977 AWVKTADDLAK
-988 RLPTWNKL
+988 RMPTWRKL
-996 GDLLRHAKALGPY
+996 TELLRHAKTLAPY
-1009 AKLKAETDA
+1009 ASLKDEVDA
-1018 VLNQRSLL
+1018 IEAQRSLL
-1026 AEPDS
+1026 AEPDP
-1031 VRPLLDEAVDLL
+1031 VRPLLDKTVDLL
-1043 RQALKAKLD
+1043 RQALNAKTEA
-1052 GFEQV
+1052 FELAH
-1057 FAQQWAQ
+1057 AQQEAQ
-1064 LQEDADWKKLSD
+1064 LHADADWGKLTD
-1076 AQREDLTV
+1076 AQRTELTT
-1084 KHHLTK
+1084 KHNLAA
-1090 PAQVAIGTPE
+1090 PAALQIGTPE
-1100 QLQDALDDCDLD
+1100 QLQDALDECDLD
-1112 HWVSKTQALPS
+1112 HWVSKTQALS
-1123 RFEAAR
+1123 NRFESAR

-1141 HVSLPKRTLN
+1141 HVALPKRTLN
-1151 DEAELKAWLTEVEA
+1151 NEEELQAWLIEVQA
-1165 LLSAKLQKGP
+1165 LLSDKLKHGP

>member
-1 MELFGRASHGAGL
+1 
-14 IKNIEAKAM
+14 
-23 TTMLNRDIYNKPP
+23 MLNRDIYNTPP

-55 AAQAI
+55 TAQAI
-60 LRYELDTFVCDGQY
+60 LRYELETFVCDGQY

-79 TILEKFLLNLDSQTE
+79 IILDKFLLNLDAGTE

-120 DYQFA
+120 NYQFA
-125 DGATARSIAKVPTG
+125 DGATARSLAKLPTS
-139 VFESLKELTNKSKR
+139 VFEHLKELSTQGKR
-153 HGGLHAAAGKLG
+153 HGALHAAAGKLG
-165 SGAGDKVRLAL
+165 AGAGDKVRIAL

-191 QAQLVLWMKRE
+191 QAQFVLWMDQE
-202 EILDKVE
+202 GILPTVE
-209 SELKANGRTLVQ
+209 LELKSVGRSLAQ
-221 ELPHMYVSGYL
+221 ELPHMYVSSHL
-232 AKAILKARPDLA
+232 AKALLKARPDLA
-244 HTEADARKLLKEQF
+244 HTDADARKLLKEQF
-258 PQVTDVTSD
+258 PQVTDVTSE
-267 QMTTA
+267 QMTSA
-272 IEAALAEDGKF
+272 IEAALIEDGKF

-290 DEVQQFIGADA
+290 DEVQQYIGADA

-312 TLSKHFNGRLL
+312 TLSKHFNGKLL

-364 LAKKPS
+364 LGKKPS
-370 VQPDIEKVWRGN
+370 AQPEVEHVWRSN

-395 EHVTED
+395 EHVTDDED
-401 ENVLTSD
+401 VLTSD

-446 LATADVPLGHVVSGD
+446 LATADAPLGHVVSGD

-485 QRFAA
+485 QRFVA
-490 GDEKAQLKAKLLKLI
+490 GDERAQLKGKLLKLI
-505 YLINKLPADAALDI
+505 YLINKLPADAALDL

-525 ESLADL
+525 DVLADL

-540 SELRKSLPALLDELQ
+540 SELRKRLPDLLDELQ
-555 NNDRLVMAM
+555 NKDRLVMAL

-593 KAAPQRVEQKRSEL
+593 KAAPQRVEQKRADL
-607 LKARFGEVLK
+607 LKARFGDALK
-617 KVRVTQGKSPEV
+617 KVRVVQGKDNVERRLVP
-629 RTLTPSYDD
+629 TYDD
-638 SLPKDNDKNLFIWI
+638 SLPKDHDKNLYLWI
-652 QDGWQNDE
+652 QNGWQADE

-666 SKGKSAD
+666 AKTKSSD
-673 NPTLFAYLPAQNKT
+673 NPTLFAFMPAQHKT
-687 ELTNAIVALE
+687 ELSNAIVALE
-697 AARTTL
+697 AARNTL
-703 QKKGTPATEEGRDA
+703 QTKRSPSTEEGRDA
-717 QRSMESRQRNAEKEL
+717 QRSMESRQRTAEKEL
-732 ADLIDKLMSGVRVF
+732 DELLDQLIAGVRVF

-752 ASDGNDLADRINRAA
+752 ASDGNDLADRVNRAA

-779 AADHEQWGKVLEE
+779 DADHHMWSKVLDE

-818 LLGYIGPG
+818 LLTYIGPG
-826 KKGSEIRENFDA
+826 KKGSEIRENFEA
-838 PPYGWPRDAID
+838 PPFGWPRDAID

-860 INATDAAS
+860 IKATDVSS
-868 KPVDAKSL
+868 KSVDARSL

-883 TSFRRESIN
+883 ANFQRESVN
-892 ITPIQLIKIRK
+892 ITPPQLIKIRT
-903 LFDAVGV
+903 LFSVVGV
-910 PCQPKEELNKMPAL
+910 PCQPKEELTKVPAL
-924 LAKLREQASR
+924 LAKLREQAFK
-934 AGGIAP
+934 AGSQAP
-940 APEAPKLTVVEAI
+940 APEAPKLMSVEAI
-953 EAQSGNAQL
+953 EAQTGNAQL
-962 LELFNRNDEVLALSQ
+962 LELFTRNDELLGL
-977 AWSKTAEEIAK
+977 SKTWTKTADDIAK
-988 RLPTWNKL
+988 RLPVWNKL
-996 GDLLRHAKALGPY
+996 KLLLRHAKGLGPY
-1009 AKLKAETDA
+1009 ATLKAEVDA
-1018 VLNQRSLL
+1018 IEMQRSLL
-1026 AEPDS
+1026 ADPDP
-1031 VRPLLDEAVDLL
+1031 VRPLLDKTVELL
-1043 RQALKAKLD
+1043 RQALNAKLEVFRQT
-1052 GFEQV
+1052 FEQ
-1057 FAQQWAQ
+1057 QQAQ
-1064 LQEDADWKKLSD
+1064 LQADTDWNKLGE
-1076 AQREDLTV
+1076 AQRSELSSKHNLTAPGTV
-1084 KHHLTK
+1084 QL
-1090 PAQVAIGTPE
+1090 GTPE
-1100 QLQDALDDCDLD
+1100 QLQDALDECDLD
-1112 HWVSKTQALPS
+1112 HWVSKTQALPN

-1129 HAAVQLLKPNVV
+1129 HAAVQLLKPNVI
-1141 HVSLPKRTLN
+1141 HVALPKRTLN
-1151 DEAELKAWLTEVEA
+1151 DEGELTQWLSEVEA
-1165 LLSAKLQKGP
+1165 LLNAKLKYGP

>member
-1 MELFGRASHGAGL
+1 
-14 IKNIEAKAM
+14 
-23 TTMLNRDIYNKPP
+23 MLNRDIYNKSP

-60 LRYELDTFVCDGQY
+60 LRYELESFVCDGQY

-79 TILEKFLLNLDSQTE
+79 TILDKFLLNLDSKTE

-125 DGATARSIAKVPTG
+125 DGAAARSIAKLPTG
-139 VFESLKELTNKSKR
+139 VFEHLKELSTQGKR
-153 HGGLHAAAGKLG
+153 YGGLHAAAGKLG
-165 SGAGDKVRLAL
+165 AGAGDKVRLAL

-191 QAQLVLWMKRE
+191 QAQFVLWMMQE
-202 EILDKVE
+202 GILE
-209 SELKANGRTLVQ
+209 TIEAELKGAGRSLAQ
-221 ELPHMYVSGYL
+221 ELQHMYVSPHL
-232 AKAILKARPDLA
+232 AKALLKARPDLA

-258 PQVTDVTSD
+258 PQVTDVTSE
-267 QMTTA
+267 QMTSA
-272 IEAALAEDGKF
+272 IEAALVADGKF

-290 DEVQQFIGADA
+290 DEVQQYIGADA

-338 QRLMGRFPVQVMLGD
+338 QRLMGRFPVQIMLGD

-370 VQPDIEKVWRGN
+370 AQPEVENVWRAN

-395 EHVTED
+395 EHVTDD
-401 ENVLTSD
+401 ESVLTSD

-446 LATADVPLGHVVSGD
+446 LATADAPLGHVVSGD

-485 QRFAA
+485 QRFAG
-490 GDEKAQLKAKLLKLI
+490 GDEDDQLKAKLLKLI

-519 GLKATE
+519 GLKATVE
-525 ESLADL
+525 ALADL

-540 SELRKSLPALLDELQ
+540 SELRKKLPGLLDELQ
-555 NNDRLVMAM
+555 GKDRLIMAL

-593 KAAPQRVEQKRSEL
+593 KAAPQRVEQKRADL
-607 LKARFGEVLK
+607 LKGRFGDVLK
-617 KVRVTQGKSPEV
+617 KVRVVQGKDNVDRRLMP
-629 RTLTPSYDD
+629 TYDD
-638 SLPKDNDKNLFIWI
+638 SLPKDNDKNLYLWI
-652 QDGWQNDE
+652 QDGWQTEE

-666 SKGKSAD
+666 AKAKSAE
-673 NPTLFAYLPAQNKT
+673 NPTLFLFLPAQHKT

-703 QKKGTPATEEGRDA
+703 QKKGSPSTEEGRDA
-717 QRSMESRQRNAEKEL
+717 QRSMESRQRTAEKEL
-732 ADLIDKLMSGVRVF
+732 AELLEKLVAGVRVF

-752 ASDGNDLADRINRAA
+752 MADGNDLADRINRAA

-772 RLYSQFD
+772 RLYGQFD
-779 AADHEQWGKVLEE
+779 VADHDQWSKVLDE

-806 TQEADKHPVCQK
+806 GQEADKHPVCQK
-818 LLGYIGPG
+818 LLAYIGPG
-826 KKGSEIRENFDA
+826 KKGAEIRDNFEA

-860 INATDAAS
+860 LKAS
-868 KPVDAKSL
+868 DVTSKAVDAKSL

-883 TSFRRESIN
+883 ATFQRESVN
-892 ITPIQLIKIRK
+892 ITPPQFIKIRS
-903 LFDAVGV
+903 LFSAVGV
-910 PCQPKEELNKMPAL
+910 ACQPKEELAKVPAL
-924 LAKLREQASR
+924 LAKLREQASK
-934 AGGIAP
+934 AGGPAP
-940 APEAPKLTVVEAI
+940 APEVPKLAPIEAI
-953 EAQSGNAQL
+953 EAQTGNAQL
-962 LELFNRNDEVLALSQ
+962 LELFNRNDEIVGLSKS
-977 AWSKTAEEIAK
+977 WGKTADDIAK
-988 RLPTWNKL
+988 RLPVWRKL
-996 GDLLRHAKALGPY
+996 NDLLRHAKALGPY
-1009 AKLKAETDA
+1009 AALKAEVDA
-1018 VLNQRSLL
+1018 IEVQRSLL
-1026 AEPDS
+1026 ADPDP
-1031 VRPLLDEAVDLL
+1031 VRPLLDKTVDLL
-1043 RQALKAKLD
+1043 RQALNAKLE
-1052 GFEQV
+1052 GFHQV
-1057 FAQQWAQ
+1057 FQQQEAL
-1064 LQEDADWKKLSD
+1064 LQADADWNKLSD
-1076 AQREDLTV
+1076 EQRKQLIA
-1084 KHHLTK
+1084 KHSLMA
-1090 PAQVAIGTPE
+1090 PAGIQLGMPE
-1100 QLQDALDDCDLD
+1100 QLQDALDDCDLE

-1129 HAAVQLLKPNVV
+1129 QAAVQLLKPNVV
-1141 HVSLPKRTLN
+1141 HVSIPRRTLN
-1151 DEAELKAWLTEVEA
+1151 DEVELKAWLAEVEA
-1165 LLSAKLQKGP
+1165 LIAPKLNQGP
-1175 VAL
+1175 VTV

>member
-1 MELFGRASHGAGL
+1 
-14 IKNIEAKAM
+14 
-23 TTMLNRDIYNKPP
+23 MLNRDIYNKAPQ
-36 KENRLVNNG
+36 ENRLVNNG
-45 VAEVSEDHSE
+45 VAEVSEDHSD

-60 LRYELDTFVCDGQY
+60 LRYELESFVCNGQY

-79 TILEKFLLNLDSQTE
+79 TILDKFLLNLDAGTE

-125 DGATARSIAKVPTG
+125 DGAAARSIAKLPMG
-139 VFESLKELTNKSKR
+139 VGEHLKELSTHGKR

-165 SGAGDKVRLAL
+165 AGAGDKVRLAL

-191 QAQLVLWMKRE
+191 QAGFVLWMKRE
-202 EILDKVE
+202 GILPTVQA
-209 SELKANGRTLVQ
+209 ELKAAGRSLAQ
-221 ELPHMYVSGYL
+221 ELPHMYVSGHL
-232 AKAILKARPDLA
+232 AKALLKARPDLA

-258 PQVTDVTSD
+258 PQVTDVTSE
-267 QMTTA
+267 QMTSA
-272 IEAALAEDGKF
+272 IEAALAEGSKF

-290 DEVQQFIGADA
+290 DEVQQYIGADA

-312 TLSKHFNGRLL
+312 TLSKHFNGKLL

-370 VQPDIEKVWRGN
+370 AQPEVEKLWRAN

-395 EHVTED
+395 EHVTDD
-401 ENVLTSD
+401 ESVMTSD

-446 LATADVPLGHVVSGD
+446 LATAEAPLGHVVSGD
-461 FLYDQIAANLV
+461 FLYDQIAASLV

-485 QRFAA
+485 QRFAV
-490 GDEKAQLKAKLLKLI
+490 GDEHAQLKGKLLKLI
-505 YLINKLPADAALDI
+505 YLINKLPTDAALDI

-525 ESLADL
+525 EALADL

-540 SELRKSLPALLDELQ
+540 SELRKKLPDLLGELQ
-555 NNDRLVMAM
+555 NKDRLVMALT
-564 AGGSGT
+564 GGSGT

-593 KAAPQRVEQKRSEL
+593 KAAPQRVEQKRADL
-607 LKARFGEVLK
+607 LKGRFGEVLK
-617 KVRVTQGKSPEV
+617 KVRVVQGKDNVERRLSP
-629 RTLTPSYDD
+629 TYDD
-638 SLPKDNDKNLFIWI
+638 SLPKDHDKNLYLWI
-652 QDGWQNDE
+652 QDGWQTEE

-666 SKGKSAD
+666 AKAKSAD
-673 NPTLFAYLPAQNKT
+673 NPTLFAFLPAQHKT
-687 ELTNAIVALE
+687 ELTNAIVVLE

-703 QKKGTPATEEGRDA
+703 QKKGSPSTEEGRDA
-717 QRSMESRQRNAEKEL
+717 QRSMESRQRTAEKEL
-732 ADLIDKLMSGVRVF
+732 AELLDKLLAGVRVF

-752 ASDGNDLADRINRAA
+752 AVDGNDLATRINRVA

-779 AADHEQWGKVLEE
+779 TADHDQWSKVLDE

-806 TQEADKHPVCQK
+806 VQEADKHPVCQR
-818 LLGYIGPG
+818 LLAYIGPG
-826 KKGSEIRENFDA
+826 KKGAEVRDQFEA
-838 PPYGWPRDAID
+838 PPFGWPRDAID

-860 INATDAAS
+860 LKASDASS

-876 DRAKLTQ
+876 DRAKLSQ
-883 TSFRRESIN
+883 ASFRRESIH
-892 ITPIQLIKIRK
+892 ITPMQLIKIRQ

-910 PCQPKEELNKMPAL
+910 PCQPKEEQAKLPAL
-924 LAKLREQASR
+924 LARLREQAAK
-934 AGGIAP
+934 AGGAAP

-953 EAQSGNAQL
+953 EGQSGNAQL
-962 LELFNRNDEVLALSQ
+962 LEVYTRADEITALSK
-977 AWSKTAEEIAK
+977 AWVQTAEGIAK
-988 RLPTWNKL
+988 RLPAWHQL
-996 GDLLRHAKALGPY
+996 QDLLRHAKTLGPY
-1009 AKLKAETDA
+1009 AALKTEAQAIEA
-1018 VLNQRSLL
+1018 QRTLL
-1026 AEPDS
+1026 AEPDP
-1031 VRPLLDEAVDLL
+1031 VRPLLDKVVDLL
-1043 RQALKAKLD
+1043 RQALNAKLAAYKQAFD
-1052 GFEQV
+1052 
-1057 FAQQWAQ
+1057 QQQQQ
-1064 LQEDADWKKLSD
+1064 LQSQAEWNKLSD
-1076 AQREDLTV
+1076 AQRTDLTGR
-1084 KHHLTK
+1084 HHLS
-1090 PAQVAIGTPE
+1090 AQADPPLGTPE

-1112 HWVSKTQALPS
+1112 HWVSKADALPS

-1129 HAAVQLLKPNVV
+1129 MAAVQLLKPNVV

-1151 DEAELKAWLTEVEA
+1151 NADELQDWLAEVQQLV
-1165 LLSAKLQKGP
+1165 SAKLLHGP
-1175 VAL
+1175 VSL

>member
-1 MELFGRASHGAGL
+1 
-14 IKNIEAKAM
+14 
-23 TTMLNRDIYNKPP
+23 MLNKDIYVTQP
-36 KENRLVNNG
+36 KENRLANNG

-60 LRYELDTFVCDGQY
+60 LRYELETFVCDGQY
-74 EKGLE
+74 EKGIE
-79 TILEKFLLNLDSQTE
+79 TILDKFLANLDAGTE

-125 DGATARSIAKVPTG
+125 DGATARSLAKLSSG
-139 VFESLKELTNKSKR
+139 VFKHLKELSTQGKR
-153 HGGLHAAAGKLG
+153 YGTLHAAAGKLG
-165 SGAGDKVRLAL
+165 AGAGDKVRLAL

-191 QAQLVLWMKRE
+191 QAQFVRWLKRE
-202 EILDKVE
+202 GLLAQVE
-209 SELKANGRTLVQ
+209 AELQSANRSLAQ
-221 ELPHMYVSGYL
+221 ELSHMYVSSHL
-232 AKAILKARPDLA
+232 ATALLKARPDLA

-258 PQVTDVTSD
+258 PQVTDVTSE

-272 IEAALAEDGKF
+272 IADALSEDGKF

-290 DEVQQFIGADA
+290 DEVQQFVGNDV
-301 EKAFQV
+301 EKAMQV

-312 TLSKHFNGRLL
+312 TLSKHFNGKLL
-323 FVGTGQSALS
+323 FVATGQSALS
-333 GMPNL
+333 GMTNL

-364 LAKKPS
+364 LAKKPTA
-370 VQPDIEKVWRGN
+370 QPEVEQVWRAN

-401 ENVLTSD
+401 EDVMTSD

-446 LATADVPLGHVVSGD
+446 LATSNAPLGHVVSGD

-490 GDEKAQLKAKLLKLI
+490 GGDDSQLKSKLLKLV
-505 YLINKLPADAALDI
+505 YLINKLPADAAMDI

-525 ESLADL
+525 DALADL

-540 SELRKSLPALLDELQ
+540 SELRKKLPALLDELQ
-555 NNDRLVMAM
+555 NKDRLVMAM
-564 AGGSGT
+564 AGASGT

-593 KAAPQRVEQKRSEL
+593 KAAPQRVEQKRSDL
-607 LKARFGEVLK
+607 LKGRFGDVLK
-617 KVRVTQGKSPEV
+617 KVRVVQGKDNVERKLAPA
-629 RTLTPSYDD
+629 YDD
-638 SLPKDNDKNLFIWI
+638 SLPKDHDKSLYLWI
-652 QDGWQNDE
+652 QDGWQTEE

-666 SKGKSAD
+666 AKGKPAD
-673 NPTLFAYLPAQNKT
+673 NPTLFAFLPAQHKT

-703 QKKGTPATEEGRDA
+703 QKKGSPSTEEGRDA
-717 QRSMESRQRNAEKEL
+717 QRSMESRQRTAEKEL
-732 ADLIDKLMSGVRVF
+732 AELVDQLLAGVRVF

-752 ASDGNDLADRINRAA
+752 AVDGNDLADRINRAA

-779 AADHEQWGKVLEE
+779 VADHDLWSKVLDE

-818 LLGYIGPG
+818 LLAYIGPG
-826 KKGSEIRENFDA
+826 KKGAEIRDNFEV
-838 PPYGWPRDAID
+838 PPFGWPRDAID

-860 INATDAAS
+860 IKASDASS
-868 KPVDAKSL
+868 KTVDAKSL

-883 TSFRRESIN
+883 ASFQRESVN
-892 ITPIQLIKIRK
+892 IVPAQLIKIRS
-903 LFDAVGV
+903 LFSAVGV
-910 PCQPKEELNKMPAL
+910 PCQPKEELAKVPAL
-924 LAKLREQASR
+924 LAKLREQASK
-934 AGGIAP
+934 AGGQAP
-940 APEAPKLTVVEAI
+940 APEAPKLTSI
-953 EAQSGNAQL
+953 EAVDAQTGNAQL
-962 LELFNRNDEVLALSQ
+962 LELFSRNDEIVGLSK
-977 AWSKTAEEIAK
+977 AWTKTADEIAK
-988 RLPTWNKL
+988 RLPVWRKL
-996 GDLLRHAKALGPY
+996 NELLRHARALGPY
-1009 AKLKAETDA
+1009 AALKAEVDA
-1018 VLNQRSLL
+1018 IAAQRTLL
-1026 AEPDS
+1026 ADPDPL
-1031 VRPLLDEAVDLL
+1031 RPLLDKTVELL
-1043 RQALKAKLD
+1043 RQALKSKLE
-1052 GFEQV
+1052 GFLNAFV
-1057 FAQQWAQ
+1057 QQQ
-1064 LQEDADWKKLSD
+1064 SLLQADADWNKLSAAERD
-1076 AQREDLTV
+1076 DLV
-1084 KHHLTK
+1084 AKHHLT
-1090 PAQVAIGTPE
+1090 PPGAVQLGTPE

-1112 HWVSKTQALPS
+1112 HWVSKSQALSS

-1141 HVSLPKRTLN
+1141 YVALPKCTLN
-1151 DEAELKAWLTEVEA
+1151 DEAELKVWLTGVEA
-1165 LLSAKLQKGP
+1165 LIRERLKSGP
-1175 VAL
+1175 VSL

>member
-1 MELFGRASHGAGL
+1 
-14 IKNIEAKAM
+14 
-23 TTMLNRDIYNKPP
+23 MLNRDIYNKTP

-60 LRYELDTFVCDGQY
+60 LRYELETFVCDGQY

-79 TILEKFLLNLDSQTE
+79 TILDKFLLNLDSKTE

-125 DGATARSIAKVPTG
+125 DGATARSIAKLPMG
-139 VFESLKELTNKSKR
+139 VFEHLKELSTQGKR

-165 SGAGDKVRLAL
+165 AGAGDKVRLAL

-191 QAQLVLWMKRE
+191 QAQLVLWMSRE
-202 EILDKVE
+202 GILAAVE
-209 SELKANGRTLVQ
+209 AELKAAGRSLAQ
-221 ELPHMYVSGYL
+221 ELPHMYVSGHL
-232 AKAILKARPDLA
+232 AKALLKARSDLA

-258 PQVTDVTSD
+258 PQVTDVSSE

-272 IEAALAEDGKF
+272 IADALMVDGKF

-290 DEVQQFIGADA
+290 DEVQQFVGNDV

-312 TLSKHFNGRLL
+312 TLSKHFNGKLL
-323 FVGTGQSALS
+323 FVATGQSALS
-333 GMPNL
+333 GMVNL

-370 VQPDIEKVWRGN
+370 VQPEVEKVWRNN

-395 EHVTED
+395 EHVTDD
-401 ENVLTSD
+401 ESVMTSD

-446 LATADVPLGHVVSGD
+446 LATAEAPLGHVVSGD

-490 GDEKAQLKAKLLKLI
+490 GDASAQLKAKLLKLI
-505 YLINKLPADAALDI
+505 YLINKLPADAAMDL

-525 ESLADL
+525 EALADL

-540 SELRKSLPALLDELQ
+540 SELRKLLPALLEELQ
-555 NNDRLVMAM
+555 NKDRLVMAL
-564 AGGSGT
+564 AGGNGT

-593 KAAPQRVEQKRSEL
+593 KAAPQRVEQKRADL
-607 LKARFGEVLK
+607 LKTRFAEVLK
-617 KVRVTQGKSPEV
+617 KVRVTQGKGNEV
-629 RTLTPSYDD
+629 RTLSPTYDD
-638 SLPKDNDKNLFIWI
+638 ALPKDNDKSLYLWI
-652 QDGWQNDE
+652 QDGWQTEE

-666 SKGKSAD
+666 SKAKSSD
-673 NPTLFAYLPAQNKT
+673 NPTLFAFLPAQHKT

-703 QKKGTPATEEGRDA
+703 QKKGNPSTEEGRDA

-732 ADLIDKLMSGVRVF
+732 AELVDKLMAGVRVF

-752 ASDGNDLADRINRAA
+752 ATDGNDLADRINRAA

-779 AADHEQWGKVLEE
+779 AADHEQWGKVLDE

-818 LLGYIGPG
+818 LLGFIGPG
-826 KKGSEIRENFDA
+826 KKGSEIRENFEA

-849 GALYALLAAGH
+849 GALYALLASGH
-860 INATDAAS
+860 VNAADTAS

-910 PCQPKEELNKMPAL
+910 PCQPKEELNRMPAL
-924 LAKLREQASR
+924 LAKLREQASK
-934 AGGIAP
+934 AGGPAP
-940 APEAPKLTVVEAI
+940 APETPKLTVIEAI

-962 LELFNRNDEVLALSQ
+962 LELFNRHDEVLALSQ
-977 AWSKTAEEIAK
+977 GWTKTAAEIAK
-988 RLPTWNKL
+988 RMPAWHKL

-1009 AKLKAETDA
+1009 AKLKAEADA
-1018 VLNQRSLL
+1018 IEAQRSLL
-1026 AEPDS
+1026 ADPDP
-1031 VRPLLDEAVDLL
+1031 VRPLLDETVDLL

-1052 GFEQV
+1052 AFQQG
-1057 FAQQWAQ
+1057 FAQQQAL
-1064 LQEDADWKKLSD
+1064 LQQDADWNKLGNT
-1076 AQREDLTV
+1076 QRDELTA
-1084 KHHLTK
+1084 KHHLTPP
-1090 PAQVAIGTPE
+1090 PAVSTGTPE

-1151 DEAELKAWLTEVEA
+1151 DEAELKSWLAEVEA

>member
-1 MELFGRASHGAGL
+1 
-14 IKNIEAKAM
+14 
-23 TTMLNRDIYNKPP
+23 MLNRDIYVTPP
-36 KENRLVNNG
+36 TENRLANNG

-60 LRYELDTFVCDGQY
+60 LRYELETFVCDGQY
-74 EKGLE
+74 EKGIE
-79 TILEKFLLNLDSQTE
+79 TILDKFLVNLGAGTE

-120 DYQFA
+120 DHQFA
-125 DGATARSIAKVPTG
+125 DGATARSLAKLPAG
-139 VFESLKELTNKSKR
+139 VFEHLKELSTQGKR
-153 HGGLHAAAGKLG
+153 LGALHAAAGKLG
-165 SGAGDKVRLAL
+165 AGAGDKVRLAL

-191 QAQLVLWMKRE
+191 QAQFVLWMKRE
-202 EILDKVE
+202 GLLPQVE
-209 SELKANGRTLVQ
+209 ATLQAAGRSLGS
-221 ELPHMYVSGYL
+221 ELPHMYVSSHL
-232 AKAILKARPDLA
+232 AKALLKVRPDLA

-258 PQVTDVTSD
+258 PQVTDVSSE
-267 QMTTA
+267 QMTNA
-272 IEAALAEDGKF
+272 IADALSIDGKF

-290 DEVQQFIGADA
+290 DEVQQYIGADA

-312 TLSKHFNGRLL
+312 TLSKHFNGKLL

-364 LAKKPS
+364 LAKKPTA
-370 VQPDIEKVWRGN
+370 QPEVEHVWRAN

-395 EHVTED
+395 EHVTDDED
-401 ENVLTSD
+401 VMTSD

-446 LATADVPLGHVVSGD
+446 LATAAAPLGHVVSGD

-490 GDEKAQLKAKLLKLI
+490 GDAGSQLKARLLKLV

-525 ESLADL
+525 DVLADL
-531 LVTDLSAGS
+531 LVTDLSVGS
-540 SELRKSLPALLDELQ
+540 AELRKQIPALLDELQ
-555 NNDRLVMAM
+555 NKDRLVMALV
-564 AGGSGT
+564 GGSGT

-593 KAAPQRVEQKRSEL
+593 KAAPQRVEQKRADL
-607 LKARFGEVLK
+607 LKARFADVLK
-617 KVRVTQGKSPEV
+617 KVRVVQGKDNVERRLVP
-629 RTLTPSYDD
+629 TYDD
-638 SLPKDNDKNLFIWI
+638 TLPKDHAQTLYLWI
-652 QDGWQNDE
+652 QDGWQADE

-666 SKGKSAD
+666 AKGKPTD
-673 NPTLFAYLPAQNKT
+673 NPTLFAFLRAEHKT
-687 ELTNAIVALE
+687 ELANAIVALE

-703 QKKGTPATEEGRDA
+703 QKKGSPSTEEGRDA
-717 QRSMESRQRNAEKEL
+717 QRSMESRQRTAEKEL
-732 ADLIDKLMSGVRVF
+732 TELLERLFGGVRVF

-752 ASDGNDLADRINRAA
+752 AQEGNDLADRINRAA
-767 KSSAI
+767 KASAI

-779 AADHEQWGKVLEE
+779 AADHDQWSKVLDE

-799 ALKAVGH
+799 AVKAVGH
-806 TQEADKHPVCQK
+806 SQEADKHPVCQK
-818 LLGYIGPG
+818 LLAFVGPG
-826 KKGSEIRENFDA
+826 KKGAEIREQFEA

-860 INATDAAS
+860 LKATDASS
-868 KPVDAKSL
+868 KAVDAKSL

-883 TSFRRESIN
+883 AHFQRESVN
-892 ITPIQLIKIRK
+892 IAPPQLIKIRA
-903 LFDAVGV
+903 LFSAVGV
-910 PCQPKEELNKMPAL
+910 PCQPKEELAKVPLL
-924 LAKLREQASR
+924 LAKLREQAAK
-934 AGGIAP
+934 AGGPAP
-940 APEAPKLTVVEAI
+940 APEAPKTTLI
-953 EAQSGNAQL
+953 ETIEGQSGNAQL
-962 LELFNRNDEVLALSQ
+962 LELYNRFDEVAALSRTWTQ
-977 AWSKTAEEIAK
+977 TADAIAK
-988 RLPTWNKL
+988 RMPPWRELEQ
-996 GDLLRHAKALGPY
+996 LLRHAKTLGPY
-1009 AKLKAETDA
+1009 AQLKAERDA
-1018 VLNQRSLL
+1018 IEAQRCLL
-1026 AEPDS
+1026 ADPDP
-1031 VRPLLDEAVDLL
+1031 VRPLLDKVVDVL
-1043 RQALKAKLD
+1043 RQALKAKLAA
-1052 GFEQV
+1052 
-1057 FAQQWAQ
+1057 FAQMHAKQQAE
-1064 LQEDADWKKLSD
+1064 LDADGDWRKLTD
-1076 AQREDLTV
+1076 AQRAELS
-1084 KHHLTK
+1084 KAHHLTA
-1090 PAQVAIGTPE
+1090 PETIALGTPE
-1100 QLQDALDDCDLD
+1100 QLQDALDECDLE
-1112 HWVSKTQALPS
+1112 HWVAKTEALSS
-1123 RFEAAR
+1123 RFAAAR
-1129 HAAVQLLKPNVV
+1129 HTAVQLLKPNVV
-1141 HVSLPKRTLN
+1141 QVSIPRRTLN
-1151 DEAELKAWLTEVEA
+1151 DEAELKSWLAEVEA
-1165 LLSAKLQKGP
+1165 MVRASLKKGP

>member
-1 MELFGRASHGAGL
+1 
-14 IKNIEAKAM
+14 
-23 TTMLNRDIYNKPP
+23 MLNRDIYNKAP

-45 VAEVSEDHSE
+45 VAEVSEDHTE

-60 LRYELDTFVCDGQY
+60 LRYELETFVCDGQY

-79 TILEKFLLNLDSQTE
+79 TILDKFLMNLDASTE

-125 DGATARSIAKVPTG
+125 DGATARSLAKLPTG
-139 VFESLKELTNKSKR
+139 VFEHLKELSTQGKR
-153 HGGLHAAAGKLG
+153 YGALHAAAGKLG
-165 SGAGDKVRLAL
+165 AGAGDKVRLAL

-191 QAQLVLWMKRE
+191 QAQFVLWMKRE
-202 EILDKVE
+202 GILSVVE
-209 SELKANGRTLVQ
+209 TELQAAGRSLQQ
-221 ELPHMYVSGYL
+221 ELPHMYVSSHL
-232 AKAILKARPDLA
+232 AKALLKARPDLA
-244 HTEADARKLLKEQF
+244 HSEADARKLLKEQF
-258 PQVTDVTSD
+258 PQVTDVTSE
-267 QMTTA
+267 QMTAA
-272 IEAALAEDGKF
+272 IESALSEDGKF

-290 DEVQQFIGADA
+290 DEVQQYIGPDA

-312 TLSKHFNGRLL
+312 TLSKHFNGKLL
-323 FVGTGQSALS
+323 FVATGQSALS

-370 VQPDIEKVWRGN
+370 AQPEVESVWRAN

-395 EHVTED
+395 EHVTDD
-401 ENVLTSD
+401 ESFLTSD

-446 LATADVPLGHVVSGD
+446 LATAEAPLGHVVSGD

-477 PKEVFENV
+477 PKDVFENV
-485 QRFAA
+485 QRFSA
-490 GDEKAQLKAKLLKLI
+490 GDEDKQLKARLLKLI
-505 YLINKLPADAALDI
+505 YLINKLPPEAALDL

-525 ESLADL
+525 DVFADL

-540 SELRKSLPALLDELQ
+540 AELRKKLPTLLAQLQ
-555 NNDRLVMAM
+555 NDDRLVMAL
-564 AGGSGT
+564 AGPSGT

-593 KAAPQRVEQKRSEL
+593 KAAHQRVEQKRADL
-607 LKARFGEVLK
+607 LKSRFAEVLK
-617 KVRVTQGKSPEV
+617 KVRVAQGKDNVE
-629 RTLTPSYDD
+629 RRLTPTYDD
-638 SLPKDNDKNLFIWI
+638 SLPKDNDKHLYLWI
-652 QDGWQNDE
+652 QDGWQTEE

-666 SKGKSAD
+666 AKAKSAD
-673 NPTLFAYLPAQNKT
+673 NPTLFAFLPAQHKT

-697 AARTTL
+697 ASRTTL
-703 QKKGTPATEEGRDA
+703 QKKGSPTTEEGRDA
-717 QRSMESRQRNAEKEL
+717 QRSMESRQRTAEKEL
-732 ADLIDKLMSGVRVF
+732 AELLEQLIAGVRVF

-752 ASDGNDLADRINRAA
+752 STDGNDLADRINRAA

-772 RLYSQFD
+772 RLYNQFD
-779 AADHEQWGKVLEE
+779 AADHDMWNKVLDE

-818 LLGYIGPG
+818 LLAFIGPG
-826 KKGSEIRENFDA
+826 KKGSEIRDNFEA

-860 INATDAAS
+860 IKAIDASS
-868 KPVDAKSL
+868 KTVDAKSL
-876 DRAKLTQ
+876 DRSKLTQ
-883 TSFRRESIN
+883 ASFQRESIN
-892 ITPIQLIKIRK
+892 ITPPQLIKIRT
-903 LFDAVGV
+903 LFNAVGV
-910 PCQPKEELNKMPAL
+910 QCQPKEELAKVPAL
-924 LAKLREQASR
+924 LAKLREQASK
-934 AGGIAP
+934 AGGSAP
-940 APEAPKLTVVEAI
+940 APETPKLIVVEAI

-962 LELFNRNDEVLALSQ
+962 LELFSRHDEIVALSK
-977 AWSKTAEEIAK
+977 AWVKTAEDIAK
-988 RLPTWNKL
+988 RLPAWRKL
-996 GDLLRHAKALGPY
+996 TELLRHAKPLGPY
-1009 AKLKAETDA
+1009 DELKAELQAIDT
-1018 VLNQRSLL
+1018 QRALL
-1026 AEPDS
+1026 SEPDP
-1031 VRPLLDEAVDLL
+1031 VRPLLDKTVDLL
-1043 RQALKAKLD
+1043 RQALNAKLEA
-1052 GFEQV
+1052 FEQA
-1057 FAQQWAQ
+1057 FQQQQMHLHA
-1064 LQEDADWKKLSD
+1064 DAEWNKLTD
-1076 AQREDLTV
+1076 AQRAELTATYN
-1084 KHHLTK
+1084 LT
-1090 PAQVAIGTPE
+1090 PPVPLPLGTPE
-1100 QLQDALDDCDLD
+1100 QLQDALDDCDLE
-1112 HWVSKTQALPS
+1112 HWVSKTQALS
-1123 RFEAAR
+1123 TRFEHAR

-1141 HVSLPKRTLN
+1141 HVALPKRTLN
-1151 DEAELKAWLTEVEA
+1151 DEAELKAWLAEVEA
-1165 LLSAKLQKGP
+1165 LLGEKLRQGP